1 MRKMNGKRFILGLM
15 ALILCV
21 TACAPAL
28 ASTGDRV
35 LFYSSEQNGNDDEK
49 ILNLFPYGEGF
60 VIAVQK
66 GNEQDILR
74 FENTGAQPE
83 TFVWDDHALN
93 EEAADEATDF
103 YASVSNWFCWQNELY
118 ALVCQSTYDED
129 YDHTEFSVLKARMEE
144 NQVTLEKAG
153 LPTLDLISL
162 VKGEEGSEYTQ
173 KILNLFVLDDKLV
186 ILQGEEEIETL
197 AAISLRDGY
206 CTELDVDEYSEIVPG
221 SEGTLLVTKAE
232 WSGSDNTAT
241 IQISSM
247 DIDGRNEKLLAEIPG
262 CSSEMIA
269 PCYDPEKDTLY
280 FVRNGEL
287 CAMPQFD
294 PERIET
300 VNSCTRAGETAYMLP
315 GGFILMKTTDSVMI
329 KNTDPAQRGSVT
341 LRIRNDGWGT
351 NVMSETVYDMNNVR
365 GDVSVV
371 LQDVDEVKMDIL
383 QAMLTQDASIDIYML
398 HYDSNE
404 FSALRNRGYL
414 PDLSGNKMIAENMNR
429 MYPYLQEA
437 MKQNGE
443 IIGVPV
449 YFSSGVIGVNEKLWE
464 QIGGTEEELPK
475 TWSQFFDWIKTLP
488 KRLEGKDVSFIGGT
502 DRAYFRGE
510 ILHMLMNQYEVLM
523 ERKGEKDYA
532 FNSPMMC
539 DLVQQLNDVD
549 FDALRVSDHWYWEED
564 DTYENPEA
572 MKAPLLQIG
581 TSTLMAGQNEF
592 TPMALRLMEEEEAVL
607 PVEMHVAFLNPYS
620 THQEEA
626 IEFLALAMENLDPY
640 DTYTAYADTTEPL
653 RYPDYVEDMKW
664 YSDFIESMKTKRDA
678 AKGEE
683 REEIEKTIE
692 NLEKNR
698 QEDEQNLWQISSRMI
713 DRYQKWQNLYK
724 VQGYTFFNDL
734 FTADN
739 DEERNEE
746 FEEIFRNME
755 NAKMSP
761 EELLETI
768 DKKVRMIRMEN
779 N

>member
-1 MRKMNGKRFILGLM
+1 MRNLSGKRFILGLM

-21 TACAPAL
+21 TTCVL
-28 ASTGDRV
+28 AFASVGDRV
-35 LFYSSEQNGNDDEK
+35 LFYSSDLNGNDNEK
-49 ILNLFPYGEGF
+49 ILNLFPYGDGF
-60 VIAVQK
+60 IIVMQK
-66 GNEQDILR
+66 GNGQDILR
-74 FENTGAQPE
+74 YADISAEPE
-83 TFVWDDHALN
+83 TFIWKDSALS
-93 EEAADEATDF
+93 EEAEQDMSAM
-103 YASVSNWFCWQNELY
+103 YVNNWFGWNDGIY
-118 ALVCQSTYDED
+118 AIIEKSQFSED
-129 YDHTEFSVLKARMEE
+129 SGYTEFLVRKARLEGDQVILE
-144 NQVTLEKAG
+144 NAD
-153 LPTLDLISL
+153 LPELDLTSL
-162 VKGEEGSEYTQ
+162 VKGEDDNQYVQ
-173 KILNLFVLDDKLV
+173 NIMNLFVADDKLV
-186 ILQGEEEIETL
+186 IIQGEEWIETL
-197 AAISLRDGY
+197 EAISLRDGY
-206 CTELDVDEYSEIVPG
+206 CTEIDVDDCSEIVPG
-221 SEGTLLVTKAE
+221 PEGTLLMTKAE
-232 WSGSDNTAT
+232 WDEKNDNVAT
-241 IQISSM
+241 IQISSI
-247 DIDGRNEKLLAEIPG
+247 DTDGRNERLLAEISG
-262 CSSEMIA
+262 CNSGMIM

-294 PERIET
+294 PERIEA
-300 VNSCTRAGETAYMLP
+300 VNNCTQTGSIAYMLP

-329 KNTDPAQRGSVT
+329 KNTDPAQRGNVT
-341 LRIRNDGWGT
+341 LRIQNDMWGER
-351 NVMSETVYDMNNVR
+351 VMSETVYDMNNVR

-371 LQDVDEVKMDIL
+371 LQDSDEMKTDIL

-404 FSALRNRGYL
+404 FSTLRSRDYL
-414 PDLSGNKMIAENMNR
+414 PDLSGNEKIVANTNR
-429 MYPYLQEA
+429 MYPYLQDA
-437 MKQNGE
+437 MKKNGK
-443 IIGVPV
+443 IIGIPV
-449 YFSSGVIGVNEKLWE
+449 YFSGFTVGINKELWK
-464 QIGGTEEELPK
+464 QIGGTEEELPT
-475 TWSQFFDWIKTLP
+475 TWNQFFDWIKTLP

-532 FNSPMMC
+532 FANPIMC

-549 FDALRVSDHWYWEED
+549 FDALRVSDHWIWEED

-572 MKAPLLQIG
+572 LKMPLL
-581 TSTLMAGQNEF
+581 TLNASTLMNGLNEF
-592 TPMALRLMEEEEAVL
+592 TPIALRFSEEEEAVL

-626 IEFLALAMENLDPY
+626 IEFLALAMDSMNLY
-640 DTYTAYADTTEPL
+640 DMYTAYADMTEPL
-653 RYPDYVEDMKW
+653 RDPDYEEIMNI
-664 YSDFIESMKTKRDA
+664 YSDIIEEMIINRDK

-739 DEERNEE
+739 DEERYEE

-761 EELLETI
+761 EELLGML
-768 DKKVRMIRMEN
+768 DQKVWMMRVERN
-779 N
+779 

>member
-1 MRKMNGKRFILGLM
+1 MRNLSGKRFILGLM

-21 TACAPAL
+21 TTCVL
-28 ASTGDRV
+28 AFASVGDRV
-35 LFYSSEQNGNDDEK
+35 LFYSSDLNGNDNEK
-49 ILNLFPYGEGF
+49 ILNLFPYGDGF
-60 VIAVQK
+60 IIVMQK
-66 GNEQDILR
+66 GNGQDILKYADISA
-74 FENTGAQPE
+74 EPE
-83 TFVWDDHALN
+83 TFIWKDSALS
-93 EEAADEATDF
+93 EEAEQDMSAM
-103 YASVSNWFCWQNELY
+103 YVNNWFGWNDGIY
-118 ALVCQSTYDED
+118 AIIEKSQFSED
-129 YDHTEFSVLKARMEE
+129 SGYTEFLVRKARLEGDQVILE
-144 NQVTLEKAG
+144 NAD
-153 LPTLDLISL
+153 LPELDLTSL
-162 VKGEEGSEYTQ
+162 VKGEDDNQYVQ
-173 KILNLFVLDDKLV
+173 NIMNLFVADDKLV
-186 ILQGEEEIETL
+186 IIQGEEWIETL
-197 AAISLRDGY
+197 EAISLRDGY
-206 CTELDVDEYSEIVPG
+206 CTEIEPDECGEIVPG
-221 SEGTLLVTKAE
+221 PEGTLLMTKAE
-232 WSGSDNTAT
+232 WNGSDNTAT
-241 IQISSM
+241 IRISSIDM
-247 DIDGRNEKLLAEIPG
+247 DGRNEKQLAEIPG
-262 CSSEMIA
+262 CVDGMIM

-287 CAMPQFD
+287 CAMPRFD
-294 PERIET
+294 STRMET
-300 VNSCTRAGETAYMLP
+300 VNSCSRAGEAAYMLP

-329 KNTDPAQRGSVT
+329 KNTDPAQRGNVT

-371 LQDVDEVKMDIL
+371 LQDIDEVKMDIL

-404 FSALRNRGYL
+404 FSTLRSRDYL
-414 PDLSGNKMIAENMNR
+414 PDLSGNEKIVANTNR
-429 MYPYLQEA
+429 MYPYLQDA
-437 MKQNGE
+437 MKQNGK

-449 YFSSGVIGVNEKLWE
+449 YFSGRTIGINKELWK

-475 TWSQFFDWIKTLP
+475 TWNQFFDWIKTLP
-488 KRLEGKDVSFIGGT
+488 KRLEGKDASFIGGT

-532 FNSPMMC
+532 FANPIMC

-549 FDALRVSDHWYWEED
+549 FDALRVSDHWHWEED

-607 PVEMHVAFLNPYS
+607 PVEMHVAFLNPFS
-620 THQEEA
+620 SHQEEA
-626 IEFLALAMENLDPY
+626 IEFLALATDNLDFY
-640 DTYTAYADTTEPL
+640 DAYTAYADMTEPL
-653 RYPDYVEDMKW
+653 RDPDYEEIMKI
-664 YSDFIESMKTKRDA
+664 YSDIIEEMIINRDK

-698 QEDEQNLWQISSRMI
+698 QEDEQNLWQINSRMI

-739 DEERNEE
+739 DEERYEE

-761 EELLETI
+761 EELLGML
-768 DKKVRMIRMEN
+768 DQKVWMMRVERN
-779 N
+779 